1 MDSGKILLEA
11 HKLINGDR
19 QKEYGNPRIM
29 FSKIAKFWS
38 AYLER
43 DITPEDVA
51 MMMTLL
57 KIARQSYEHKA
68 DNLIDAAGYIGH
80 GADLVGV
87 Q

>member
-1 MDSGKILLEA
+1 MNNGKILLKA
-11 HKLINGDR
+11 YKLINGDR
-19 QKEYGNPRIM
+19 QNEYGNPRNM
-29 FSKIAKFWS
+29 FSKIAQFWS
-38 AYLER
+38 AYLDR

-68 DNLIDAAGYIGH
+68 DNLIDAAGYIGL

-87 Q
+87 R